1 MQPEILHVLRRQ
13 DSRITF
19 ENIAKPAN
27 DAFLRISAKLNIPL
41 NPEFGEEQTNIMK
54 TRIEV
59 SMF

>member
-1 MQPEILHVLRRQ
+1 M
-13 DSRITF
+13 TF

-27 DAFLRISAKLNIPL
+27 DAFLRISAILNIPL
-41 NPEFGEEQTNIMK
+41 NPEFAEEQTNVMK

>member
-13 DSRITF
+13 DSRIAF
-19 ENIAKPAN
+19 ENIARRAN

-41 NPEFGEEQTNIMK
+41 NPEFAEEQTW
-54 TRIEV
+54 IEV

>member
-19 ENIAKPAN
+19 ENIARTAN